1 MANISAPKPGLTE
14 FGSSI
19 LAALLVKTGTG
30 KGIGG
35 YAPTLRG
42 VVFSMMMLVAILPIA
57 AFYNWVERNSFQRE
71 LDAVEE
77 SHLIIAQN
85 LSAALSRYAIDAKS
99 IFTLALSNIDLLDRS
114 NRYTLALANFHISY
128 IVVLDAANN
137 EVSRLSGDS
146 SRSAKLPDPA
156 LLQELRTTAE
166 AAQGAVV
173 ISGIR
178 HHEGTPHFFILQS
191 MGNGQIA
198 LAPLGPTYIARL
210 QKSIAFGERGHS
222 MMVDQNGLVVA
233 HPNAEW
239 QRISK
244 NASKLPVVNAMLEG
258 RTGVMQFYSP
268 PMQADMIAG
277 YTFVPETRWGVM
289 VPQPISELAQRANRV
304 QRAAVV
310 VALVQ
315 LSLGLVLSWWFSS
328 WLSRPIRS
336 IALAARA
343 LSRGGFRTRIGSLP
357 RHTPAEIAQTAQAF
371 DTMVDDIE
379 QMTGRLQF
387 TLAEAEMISGE
398 RAKLLEVA
406 QAANAAKSQFVSM
419 VSHEL
424 RTPLTSIKGALE
436 LLNTSIAG
444 DMSDATRSL
453 LDVAIRNG
461 KRLATMIDDL
471 LDLEKLDAGKLQ
483 FQFEDADLGEII
495 AESVEANSGYGA
507 LADVRFQ
514 FDRPTAPICANV
526 DPGRLQQ
533 VLNNLLSNAAK
544 FSSEGQKVEITLSQ
558 KDGQAEIAVRDWG
571 VGIPDQVGNDIFDAF
586 VQADGSD
593 TRVVGG
599 SGLGLSIARMIV
611 WRHQGTLTYESIE
624 GEGTTFTV
632 TLPLVKGTNE

>member
-1 MANISAPKPGLTE
+1 MANIRAQKPGLTE

-19 LAALLVKTGTG
+19 LAALMVKTGPG

-42 VVFSMMMLVAILPIA
+42 VVFSMMMVVAILPIA

-77 SHLIIAQN
+77 THLIIAQN
-85 LSAALSRYAIDAKS
+85 LSAALSRYATDAKS
-99 IFTLALSNIDLLDRS
+99 IFTLAVANIDLLDRS
-114 NRYTLALANFHISY
+114 NRYTQALSNFHICH
-128 IVVLDAANN
+128 IVVLDTANN
-137 EVSRLSGDS
+137 EVSRLDGNASHS
-146 SRSAKLPDPA
+146 PELPAPA
-156 LLQELRTTAE
+156 LLQELRATAE
-166 AAQGAVV
+166 AANGEVV

-178 HHEGTPHFFILQS
+178 HHNGTPHFFIIQS

-198 LAPLGPTYIARL
+198 LAPLSPKYIETL
-210 QKSIAFGERGHS
+210 QKSIAFGELGHS
-222 MMVDQNGLVVA
+222 MMVDQDGLVIA

-244 NASKLPVVNAMLEG
+244 NASKLPVIKAMMEG

-277 YTFVPETRWGVM
+277 YTFVPETGWGVM
-289 VPQPISELAQRANRV
+289 VPQPISELAQRAGEV
-304 QRAAVV
+304 QRAAVL

-315 LSLGLVLSWWFSS
+315 LALGLLLSWWFSS

-336 IALAARA
+336 IAMAARV

-357 RHTPAEIAQTAQAF
+357 RHTPAEIAQTAHAF
-371 DTMVDDIE
+371 DAMVDDIE

-387 TLAEAEMISGE
+387 ALAEAEMISGE
-398 RAKLLEVA
+398 RAKLLEAA

-444 DMSDATRSL
+444 DMPDAARSL

-483 FQFEDADLGEII
+483 FQFEDADLGEIV
-495 AESVEANSGYGA
+495 AEAVEANSGYGA
-507 LADVRFQ
+507 LADVQFQ
-514 FDRPTAPICANV
+514 FDRPAEPICANV

-533 VLNNLLSNAAK
+533 VLSNLLSNAAK
-544 FSSEGQKVEITLSQ
+544 FSFKGQMVEITLGQ
-558 KDGQAEIAVRDWG
+558 KDGRAEIAVRDWG
-571 VGIPDQVGNDIFDAF
+571 TGIPDQVGDSIFDAF

-611 WRHQGTLTYESIE
+611 WRHKGTLTYESTE
-624 GEGTTFTV
+624 GKGTTFTV
-632 TLPLVKGTNE
+632 SLPTVQGANE